1 MHEAPE
7 APTGVPRRGQR
18 LPGGPLPLTLRQSA
32 VAAVLVL
39 AVGLGTALLTPVAAA
54 VSAQRVTPP
63 GAVVAGQAAV
73 LPAEGWTVEDQD
85 STAVLLTRAG
95 ARMVVRWVPGA
106 PPTDAQQALDGLAQD
121 TRQALPDARSFGGAR
136 RFSTP
141 SGDEGYLAPFAAPG
155 STGAI
160 ALVRSPEGQVN
171 VQALASATTFASLS
185 DEIIEMISSI
195 RVRRGG
201 SS

>member
-1 MHEAPE
+1 M
-7 APTGVPRRGQR
+7 
-18 LPGGPLPLTLRQSA
+18 RQSA
-32 VAAVLVL
+32 IAAVLVL
-39 AVGLGTALLTPVAAA
+39 VVGLGVALLTPVAAA
-54 VSAQRVTPP
+54 VSAQRLTPP
-63 GAVVAGQAAV
+63 ESIVVGQAVV
-73 LPAEGWTVEDQD
+73 LPADGWTIEDRD

-106 PPTDAQQALDGLAQD
+106 PQADPQQALTALAASTQ
-121 TRQALPDARSFGGAR
+121 QALPGARSFGGVR
-136 RFSTP
+136 EFTTP
-141 SGDEGYLAPFAAPG
+141 SSDPGYLAPFAAPG

-160 ALVRSPEGQVN
+160 ALVRSTEGQVT

-185 DEIIEMISSI
+185 DEILEMITNL

>member
-1 MHEAPE
+1 MHQAPE
-7 APTGVPRRGQR
+7 APPGTPRPAQR

-39 AVGLGTALLTPVAAA
+39 AVGLGTALLTPIAAA

-73 LPAEGWTVEDQD
+73 LPADGWTVEDQD

-106 PPTDAQQALDGLAQD
+106 PGANPQQALDALAQD
-121 TRQALPDARSFGGAR
+121 TRRTLPDARSFGGAR
-136 RFSTP
+136 QFATP
-141 SGDEGYLAPFAAPG
+141 SGDPGYLAPFAAPG

-160 ALVRSPEGQVN
+160 AVVRSPEGQVT

-185 DEIIEMISSI
+185 DEIVDMITSI
-195 RVRRGG
+195 RVRRG
-201 SS
+201 SAS